1 MELNIR
7 SKGYYFKI
15 FGFRMCPSACTS
27 LFPYTIILGLSLIP
41 KNRIPNEVMYRFLI
55 SSCAMNVGLSIGLTT
70 YLNICPLD

>member
-1 MELNIR
+1 MEFNFNA
-7 SKGYYFKI
+7 KGHQLKI
-15 FGFRMCPSACTS
+15 FGFRICLSAFTS
-27 LFPYTIILGLSLIP
+27 WFPYIIILGLSLIP